1 MPTSFA
7 ASTLPCPAMI
17 PLVPS
22 INIGLINPNSLMLA
36 WICLICFAVCVLGFR
51 ARGFSCAGSLYV
63 IFKEATDL
71 FQSQRRAN
79 DRSLYAVQ
87 IGVNSGGW
95 MVWESRHTEGR
106 LCIFT

>member
-22 INIGLINPNSLMLA
+22 IKTGLINPNSLMLA
-36 WICLICFAVCVLGFR
+36 WICLICFAVCVRGLR

-71 FQSQRRAN
+71 FQSQRKAT
-79 DRSLYAVQ
+79 DRLLYAVQ
-87 IGVNSGGW
+87 ISVNSGGW
-95 MVWESRHTEGR
+95 MV
-106 LCIFT
+106 